1 MNTITTKDGTEIYY
15 KVWGTGQPVV
25 FSHGGSL
32 NAYAWESQMVYP
44 ASNGYGCI
52 AHDRRGNGRSSQ
64 SWNGITLVGHST
76 SGGEVAR
83 YIGRDSITHFAKAV
97 LMGAVMRLAAIVTRR
112 KRT

>member
-1 MNTITTKDGTEIYY
+1 MNTITTKDDTEIYY
-15 KVWGTGQPVV
+15 KGWGTGQPV
-25 FSHGGSL
+25 
-32 NAYAWESQMVYP
+32 VYP

-83 YIGRDSITHFAKAV
+83 YIGRDSIKHFAKAV